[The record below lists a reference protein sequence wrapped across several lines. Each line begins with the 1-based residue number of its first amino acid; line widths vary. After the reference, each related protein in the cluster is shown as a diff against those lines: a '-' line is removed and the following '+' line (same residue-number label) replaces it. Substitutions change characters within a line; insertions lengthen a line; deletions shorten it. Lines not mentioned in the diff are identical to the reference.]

1 MACAMRARAAA
12 SAAVVASGSGASGPV
27 GARRGARRS
36 LASLAPTTPA
46 SFARHLRVGRVPSTE
61 TPPPAP
67 LGGVL
72 LARRRRA
79 SALAAAKIRASDAAS
94 SEEDAADDADAR
106 RNRFSNVVPTTTTTT
121 TTTRASEDEDAND
134 ADAAPTP
141 TPYAPQPP
149 NYAGA
154 DACVPE
160 DESLPPGHV
169 ALVDGMSL
177 VFRAFYGWRNREPLL
192 ATNGEDLS
200 VMYSVTHAIL
210 AILEL
215 APSHVA
221 VCFDAKGKTFRH
233 EMFTDY
239 KGAFYT
245 LVPIRPRCRGE
256 RRSLRTFAVLS
267 LRPPLAFNP
276 RPRRL

>member
-1 MACAMRARAAA
+1 
-12 SAAVVASGSGASGPV
+12 
-27 GARRGARRS
+27 
-36 LASLAPTTPA
+36 
-46 SFARHLRVGRVPSTE
+46 
-61 TPPPAP
+61 
-67 LGGVL
+67 
-72 LARRRRA
+72 
-79 SALAAAKIRASDAAS
+79 
-94 SEEDAADDADAR
+94 
-106 RNRFSNVVPTTTTTT
+106 
-121 TTTRASEDEDAND
+121 
-134 ADAAPTP
+134 
-141 TPYAPQPP
+141 
-149 NYAGA
+149 
-154 DACVPE
+154 VPE

-256 RRSLRTFAVLS
+256 RRSLRTFAVVS